1 MFDIIALIFLTKKIG
16 KMALAKGVKP
26 VTWKIYTVVAWFA
39 AEIIGII
46 VALMI
51 FDKDNLFS
59 IMMVGIMFAITGYL
73 FINNQIKK
81 LPDKGLNDDIEDI
94 GNN

>member
-81 LPDKGLNDDIEDI
+81 LPDKGLSDDIEDI